1 MKIKNKNTQISL
13 SLSSFL
19 FPNLNLSQLSFSLSK
34 SFSEIFS
41 LFLLK
46 INNTAI
52 LFLVLFSS
60 KKKFN
65 EKCDYFA
72 TLFGS
77 RENQREKLRK
87 SKGKS
92 IEKTSSPLCSVW
104 KLRKRKEKGK
114 AP

>member
-19 FPNLNLSQLSFSLSK
+19 FSNLSLSQLSFSLSK
-34 SFSEIFS
+34 SFSEIFP

-46 INNTAI
+46 TNNMAI

-60 KKKFN
+60 KKINNN

-72 TLFGS
+72 TLCLVCEKIKEKS
-77 RENQREKLRK
+77 LENQ
-87 SKGKS
+87 
-92 IEKTSSPLCSVW
+92 
-104 KLRKRKEKGK
+104 KEN
-114 AP
+114 P